1 MVHIDVLFSVHQV
14 HVVELGP
21 HQPGNFAL
29 SSHQEMISFTD
40 SEENQTYDFP
50 TALQVNH
57 TSKT

>member
-1 MVHIDVLFSVHQV
+1 MFFCLLQVHI
-14 HVVELGP
+14 VELGP

-50 TALQVNH
+50 TALQVN
-57 TSKT
+57 